1 MLPCRIK
8 YHRWFSAL
16 AVTSENSLPPD
27 FRDVP
32 PKDARYW
39 VLLFTV
45 TIVLILPIIAVR
57 HPPLV
62 DYPNHLARAFIL
74 RHYGDTPLFRE
85 NYKLHLAPIPNLAL
99 DFVIPLLLRRFSVIA
114 AGRIFLVLTVIL
126 FAAGCH
132 LLGKAVH
139 QQPTWLALPCVFFVY
154 SVEFL
159 WGFMNFVFGLALF
172 LICLALWLR
181 WRARWTP
188 ARLAL
193 LTLLVT
199 STFFAHL
206 MDYAFVALA
215 ISVMAL
221 WCWSHRETGF
231 VRASLDVFPVIPP
244 AFVFI
249 AYIQGRGRLGSVEWD
264 TLARKA
270 AAAATVV
277 LTYHWPVD
285 TALLAGFLI
294 IAIIGALVLLRSGRV
309 QVFKPLFVSALVFLL
324 LYLVMPYKLFTGS
337 DVDNRFVPAGLL
349 LLVLS
354 LRIEIPRRAGRWLLL
369 GWLALSVVRLGVI
382 WDTWRQL
389 DKRTTVMIDV
399 INALPVGSRIYPA
412 LCMDCETKPERGLHH
427 AILYAT
433 VYRDAF
439 VPSLLALESQEVI
452 QFRRP
457 AIIQEPGTPGWTSRL
472 SDYDFVWSYA
482 IPANAQQDLE
492 RCCKLILRGNGF
504 RIWEVPMENSNR
516 GR

>member
-1 MLPCRIK
+1 M
-8 YHRWFSAL
+8 
-16 AVTSENSLPPD
+16 AVTSENSPD

-39 VLLFTV
+39 AVLFTV
-45 TIVLILPIIAVR
+45 TIVLILPILAVR

-74 RHYGDTPLFRE
+74 RHYGDTPVFRQ
-85 NYKLHLAPIPNLAL
+85 NYELHLAPIPNLAL
-99 DFVIPLLLRRFSVIA
+99 DFVIPLFLHRFSVIA
-114 AGRIFLVLTVIL
+114 AGRMFLVLTVIL

-132 LLGKAVH
+132 LLGKAAH

-181 WRARWTP
+181 WRAHWTP
-188 ARLAL
+188 GRLGL

-199 STFFAHL
+199 STYFAHL
-206 MDYAFVALA
+206 MDYAFTALA

-221 WCWSHRETGF
+221 WYWSRRETGF

-249 AYIQGRGRLGSVEWD
+249 AYMQRRGRLGSVEWD

-277 LTYHWPVD
+277 LTYHWPAD
-285 TALLAGFLI
+285 AALLAGFLI
-294 IAIIGALVLLRSGRV
+294 IAIIAALVVLGSGRV
-309 QVFKPLFVSALVFLL
+309 QVFRPLFVSALVFLL
-324 LYLVMPYKLFTGS
+324 LYLVMPYKLLTGS

-354 LRIEIPRRAGRWLLL
+354 LRIEMPRRAARWLLL
-369 GWLALSVVRLGVI
+369 AWLVLSVVRLGVI

-389 DKRTTVMIDV
+389 DKRTTEMIEAFS
-399 INALPVGSRIYPA
+399 ALPVGSRIYPA
-412 LCMDCETKPERGLHH
+412 PCMDCETKPERGLHH

-433 VYRDAF
+433 IYRDAF

-457 AIIQEPGTPGWTSRL
+457 AIIQEPGTPGWTTRL
-472 SDYDFVWSYA
+472 SDYDFVWSYV
-482 IPANAQQDLE
+482 IPASAQQDLE
-492 RCCKLILRGNGF
+492 RCCKLILQGNGF
-504 RIWEVPMENSNR
+504 GIWEVPKESSNR